1 MCYVADDLK
10 RTLEAQIKAASQK
23 AIKSG
28 VHTGLLQ
35 AQTAVDLHLQL
46 CPDCATDK
54 PWETAKR
61 PPA

>member
-1 MCYVADDLK
+1 MCYVVDDLK
-10 RTLEAQIKAASQK
+10 RTLEAQIKAGSHK
-23 AIKSG
+23 AIKFG

-61 PPA
+61 PLD